1 MNRTGRSFPIAGLAL
16 FVAGCLA
23 AAEPAPSERPKPS
36 DSTRQPSPGEVTVQH
51 AVPPAPAVHPPLRV
65 TLTPAAQT
73 NTPSAQPQPAATPA
87 PAAPGQT
94 VCCPPPSSDV
104 WTAKDYATIIGS
116 LFAGTAGVLAF
127 FVGLG
132 AIWSNLR
139 STRNNNNQKTNE
151 GELKSIDEKL
161 DGFYGSYL
169 QLSNT
174 NKLIADE
181 LKQRHRDV
189 PDMRILLLL
198 LDPRWRDRLTNGDAT
213 LVDEI
218 IDIDRSLLALIQEN
232 AGMVDAAVQPY
243 LYRAAA
249 HFRMMIRA
257 HEGKL
262 DNGPERYRAY
272 VYPRQLDRVMQ
283 LEVDRLKA
291 RTRLLRSRPMK
302 LHPPMAPL
310 AIPAELAL
318 GEWPPAD
325 LLSTAPGAAPA

>member
-1 MNRTGRSFPIAGLAL
+1 MKRRGCCFLLAGSLLLA
-16 FVAGCLA
+16 AGCLA
-23 AAEPAPSERPKPS
+23 LAQPALP
-36 DSTRQPSPGEVTVQH
+36 
-51 AVPPAPAVHPPLRV
+51 PPAADREPPTV
-65 TLTPAAQT
+65 AQP
-73 NTPSAQPQPAATPA
+73 TPSVQPQPAAPQA
-87 PAAPGQT
+87 GGI
-94 VCCPPPSSDV
+94 VCCPAPVQSDA
-104 WTAKDYATIIGS
+104 WTAKDYATAIG
-116 LFAGTAGVLAF
+116 GIGGILAF

-151 GELKSIDEKL
+151 AELKSIEEKL

-181 LKQRHRDV
+181 LKQRYENV

-198 LDPRWRDRLTNGDAT
+198 IDPGWRDRLTRGDAT

-218 IDIDRSLLALIQEN
+218 IDIDRSLLALIQDN
-232 AGMVDAAVQPY
+232 AGMVDGAVQPY

-262 DNGPERYRAY
+262 DNAPERYRAY
-272 VYPRQLDRVMQ
+272 VYPQQLDRVIQ
-283 LEVDRLKA
+283 LEVDRLK
-291 RTRLLRSRPMK
+291 TRIALLRSKPMK
-302 LHPPMAPL
+302 QHAPMGPL
-310 AIPAELAL
+310 AIPSELELAQ
-318 GEWPPAD
+318 WPLPVVEEPVANPKTD
-325 LLSTAPGAAPA
+325 DSTALTTTA